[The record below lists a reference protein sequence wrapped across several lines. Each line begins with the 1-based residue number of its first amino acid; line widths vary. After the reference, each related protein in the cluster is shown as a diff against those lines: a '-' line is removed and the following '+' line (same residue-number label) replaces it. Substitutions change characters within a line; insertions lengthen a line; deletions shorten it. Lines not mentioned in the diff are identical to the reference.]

1 MQSSLQ
7 GLAAEICGNRDLHTL
22 PSFSWVYGL
31 EIPLFCLRE
40 AVWYNGG
47 DHGACANTAHRPGAP
62 ELSVSARL
70 SFLFDWRLVRKS
82 ASSALELSSHSDLE
96 LRTQPVFG
104 KNSL

>member
-7 GLAAEICGNRDLHTL
+7 GLAAEICGNSDLHTL
-22 PSFSWVYGL
+22 SSFSWVYGL
-31 EIPLFCLRE
+31 EISLFCLRE
-40 AVWYNGG
+40 AVWNNGG
-47 DHGACANTAHRPGAP
+47 DRGACANTAHRPGAP

-82 ASSALELSSHSDLE
+82 ASPALELSSHSDLE